1 MATKHLATW
10 ALALQF
16 GNLTEPVVDMA
27 VKSVYNWAGCAIGGY
42 ALPPAG
48 VALEAMSPFTG
59 SDGNSTVFGVGQHVD
74 IRTAAMINGIASHAD
89 DYDDTHIDT
98 PVHPSGPVASALFAM
113 AEWMGGVTGE
123 EFLAAFV
130 AGVETEC
137 KLGVA
142 VFPDH
147 YTIGW
152 HITSTTGSVGAA
164 VAVGKLLGL
173 DQKQM
178 QRAISI
184 ASVQVIGMHES
195 FGTDTKPFHVGA
207 AAQAGLTSALL
218 AKNDFGG
225 SLKGLEAEKGWSHV
239 VSTHQN
245 LTKAFS
251 TFGTVWEVTKNTF
264 KPFPCDRIIH
274 PAIDGW
280 IQIHNKAKKKGLD
293 MTKIANV
300 TARTHPHVF
309 LLTDHPE
316 PKTGLEGKFSVYH
329 AAAVALLYGEA
340 TPKQFTD
347 EAVQNKT
354 VIALREKVHVTKD
367 DKVSD
372 HEAFVAV
379 EFENGEKMEVHVE
392 NCIGSY
398 KNPLDAEYLQKKFV
412 DHVSTQIGEKRAKK
426 ALKAFVGI
434 ANSTDV
440 GRIAQAFEE

>member
-1 MATKHLATW
+1 MATKTLATW

-48 VALEAMSPFTG
+48 IALDAMSPFTG
-59 SDGNSTVFGVGQHVD
+59 SDGNSTIFGIGQHVD
-74 IRTAAMINGIASHAD
+74 IRTAALINGIASHAD
-89 DYDDTHIDT
+89 DYDDTHVDT
-98 PVHPSGPVASALFAM
+98 PVHPSGPVASALFAL
-113 AEWMGGVTGE
+113 AEWIGGVTGE

-130 AGVETEC
+130 AGIETEC

-142 VFPDH
+142 VFPEH
-147 YTIGW
+147 YNVGW

-173 DQKQM
+173 DTKQM

-218 AKNDFGG
+218 AKNNFGG
-225 SLKGLEAEKGWSHV
+225 SLEGLEAKRGWSHV
-239 VSTHQN
+239 VSTREN
-245 LTKAFS
+245 LTEEFS
-251 TFGTVWEVTKNTF
+251 TFGEVWETTKNTF

-274 PAIDGW
+274 AAIDGW
-280 IQIHNKAKKKGLD
+280 IQIHQEAKEKGLD
-293 MTKIANV
+293 VTKISNV
-300 TARTHPHVF
+300 TARTHPRVLF
-309 LLTDHPE
+309 LTDDPE
-316 PKTGLEGKFSVYH
+316 PETGLAGKFSVYH

-340 TPKQFTD
+340 TPSQFTD

-354 VIALREKVHVTKD
+354 VIALREKVHVTSD
-367 DKVSD
+367 DKVSE
-372 HEAFVAV
+372 HEAYVAV
-379 EFENGEKMEVHVE
+379 EFDSGEKLEVHVE
-392 NCIGSY
+392 HCIGSY
-398 KNPLDAEYLQKKFV
+398 ENPLDAEFLQKKFV
-412 DHVSTQIGEKRAKK
+412 DHVSTQIGEERAKRA
-426 ALKAFVGI
+426 LEAFVGI
-434 ANSTDV
+434 VNSTDV

>member
-1 MATKHLATW
+1 TW

-48 VALEAMSPFTG
+48 IALDAMSPFTG
-59 SDGNSTVFGVGQHVD
+59 SDGNSTIFGIGQHVD
-74 IRTAAMINGIASHAD
+74 ISTAALINGIASHAD
-89 DYDDTHIDT
+89 DYDDTHVDT
-98 PVHPSGPVASALFAM
+98 PVHPSGPVASALFAL

-130 AGVETEC
+130 AGIETEC

-142 VFPDH
+142 VFPEH
-147 YTIGW
+147 YNVGW

-173 DQKQM
+173 DTKQM

-218 AKNDFGG
+218 AKNNFGG
-225 SLKGLEAEKGWSHV
+225 SLEGLEAKRGWSHV
-239 VSTHQN
+239 VSTREN
-245 LTKAFS
+245 LTEEFS
-251 TFGTVWEVTKNTF
+251 TFGEVWETTKNTF

-274 PAIDGW
+274 AAIDGW
-280 IQIHNKAKKKGLD
+280 IQIHQEAKEKGLD
-293 MTKIANV
+293 VTKISNV
-300 TARTHPHVF
+300 TARTHPRVLF
-309 LLTDHPE
+309 LTDDPE
-316 PKTGLEGKFSVYH
+316 PETGLAGKFSVYH

-340 TPKQFTD
+340 TPSQFTD
-347 EAVQNKT
+347 KAVQNKT
-354 VIALREKVHVTKD
+354 VIALREKVHVTSD
-367 DKVSD
+367 DKVSE
-372 HEAFVAV
+372 HEAYVAV
-379 EFENGEKMEVHVE
+379 EFDSGEKLEVHVE
-392 NCIGSY
+392 HCIGSY
-398 KNPLDAEYLQKKFV
+398 ENPLDAEFLQKKFV
-412 DHVSTQIGEKRAKK
+412 DHVSTQIGEERAKR